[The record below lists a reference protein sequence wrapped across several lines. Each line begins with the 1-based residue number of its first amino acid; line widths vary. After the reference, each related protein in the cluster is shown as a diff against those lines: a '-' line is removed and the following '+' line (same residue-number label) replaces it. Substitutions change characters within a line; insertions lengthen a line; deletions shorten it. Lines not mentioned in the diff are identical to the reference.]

1 MMIYITEKSD
11 THKSSIKKPDR
22 KKRCLLQFI
31 LLLGLVASL
40 SSCRTSAPRLDYQ
53 ALARASILLGVDI
66 NMEDNHKLYL
76 EAADWIGVPYRGG
89 GDSKRGADCSGL
101 VYQVYRK
108 VYRTQVPRNTED
120 LKKESN
126 KVAKRNLREGDLVFF
141 TSSRSKNKVAHVGIY
156 LKNGKF
162 IHSSTSKGV
171 IVSNLNENY

>member
-1 MMIYITEKSD
+1 MLHQRGYAKMFMIFK
-11 THKSSIKKPDR
+11 
-22 KKRCLLQFI
+22 
-31 LLLGLVASL
+31 
-40 SSCRTSAPRLDYQ
+40 
-53 ALARASILLGVDI
+53 
-66 NMEDNHKLYL
+66 EDEL
-76 EAADWIGVPYRGG
+76 IGVISFNRIEPLNKTAEIGYWLDESHQ
-89 GDSKRGADCSGL
+89 GDSKRGTDCSGL

-141 TSSRSKNKVAHVGIY
+141 TSSRSKKKVAHVGIY

-171 IVSNLNENY
+171 IVSNLNESYYTKHWISGGRIR

>member
-1 MMIYITEKSD
+1 MRYITEKSD

-22 KKRCLLQFI
+22 KKRYFLQFI
-31 LLLGLVASL
+31 LLLGLIASL

-108 VYRTQVPRNTED
+108 VYRTQVPRNTKD
-120 LKKESN
+120 LKK
-126 KVAKRNLREGDLVFF
+126 KVIKSPNGLSGKEPW
-141 TSSRSKNKVAHVGIY
+141 SSAPAVVHTKPLAQGGMYR
-156 LKNGKF
+156 
-162 IHSSTSKGV
+162 
-171 IVSNLNENY
+171 